1 MFHIVTAKF
10 AMVYS
15 VGGRPSGLPGHLLSD
30 VTTTGQVQS
39 PSRPGLQSNKL
50 MRVTTMVDD
59 DNRLKAARLRQNL
72 REIDARVAEIRADQ
86 RLFRRFKFGSDVQ
99 DIELTGLRANRADL
113 VDQLDALRSSSGTG
127 RSRLPGLR
135 SWLLLPIAL
144 GAEALREIQPS
155 GQKTRTSRAS
165 TLPSNLDGGP

>member
-1 MFHIVTAKF
+1 
-10 AMVYS
+10 
-15 VGGRPSGLPGHLLSD
+15 
-30 VTTTGQVQS
+30 
-39 PSRPGLQSNKL
+39 
-50 MRVTTMVDD
+50 MVDD

-113 VDQLDALRSSSGTG
+113 VDQLHDLRSGSGSG
-127 RSRLPGLR
+127 NSRLLGIR

-144 GAEALREIQPS
+144 GAEALRAIQPS
-155 GQKTRTSRAS
+155 GRRTRASRAS
-165 TLPSNLDGGP
+165 SSRSNLDGAPSSNQSGP